1 MSHAVKLMLQLLDF
15 SVTIFRDA
23 RSAARQL
30 LSGDVRPELMVLDI
44 NMPEVSGIDLL
55 EFLRLREDLRGI
67 PVVML
72 SSETTDRQV
81 DEALGLGAD
90 AFVFKPVTIE
100 ELEGQFSKHLQHIK
114 GEYNQDN
121 LIFLTSDRHYIQ
133 RPRRLEVVF
142 DCHLRFWEFISAG
155 RRLKPRGQRPP
166 ERALSSVLG
175 AQLR

>member
-15 SVTIFRDA
+15 NVTVFRDA

-55 EFLRLREDLRGI
+55 EFLRLREDLRNI

-81 DEALGLGAD
+81 DEALDLGAD

-100 ELEGQFSKHLQHIK
+100 ELEGA
-114 GEYNQDN
+114 
-121 LIFLTSDRHYIQ
+121 IQ
-133 RPRRLEVVF
+133 RAF
-142 DCHLRFWEFISAG
+142 AAH
-155 RRLKPRGQRPP
+155 RGGLQQ
-166 ERALSSVLG
+166 G
-175 AQLR
+175 

>member
-1 MSHAVKLMLQLLDF
+1 MRLVWIVDDDDEMSHAVRLMLQLLDF
-15 SVTIFRDA
+15 TVTIFRDA

-30 LSGDVRPELMVLDI
+30 LSGEVRPELMVLDI

-55 EFLRLREDLRGI
+55 EFLRLREDLRSI

-100 ELEGQFSKHLQHIK
+100 ELEGA
-114 GEYNQDN
+114 
-121 LIFLTSDRHYIQ
+121 IQ
-133 RPRRLEVVF
+133 RAFTAHQGGMQP
-142 DCHLRFWEFISAG
+142 G
-155 RRLKPRGQRPP
+155 
-166 ERALSSVLG
+166 
-175 AQLR
+175 

>member
-1 MSHAVKLMLQLLDF
+1 MRTVWIVDDDEEMSHAVNLMLQLLDF
-15 SVTIFRDA
+15 EVRIFRDA

-30 LSGDVRPELMVLDI
+30 LSSPVRPELMVLDI

-55 EFLRLREDLRGI
+55 EFLRMRDDLRKI

-100 ELEGQFSKHLQHIK
+100 ELEGA
-114 GEYNQDN
+114 
-121 LIFLTSDRHYIQ
+121 IQ
-133 RPRRLEVVF
+133 RAFTAHQGGSRY
-142 DCHLRFWEFISAG
+142 G
-155 RRLKPRGQRPP
+155 
-166 ERALSSVLG
+166 
-175 AQLR
+175 

>member
-1 MSHAVKLMLQLLDF
+1 MRLVWIVDDDDEMSHAVKLMLQLLDF
-15 SVTIFRDA
+15 TVTIFRDA

-30 LSGDVRPELMVLDI
+30 LSGTVRPELMVLDI

-55 EFLRLREDLRGI
+55 EFLRLREDLRSI

-100 ELEGQFSKHLQHIK
+100 ELEGA
-114 GEYNQDN
+114 
-121 LIFLTSDRHYIQ
+121 IQ
-133 RPRRLEVVF
+133 RALAAHKGGMP
-142 DCHLRFWEFISAG
+142 AG
-155 RRLKPRGQRPP
+155 
-166 ERALSSVLG
+166 
-175 AQLR
+175 